1 VGDPEHAGVS
11 VPALTGEGQ
20 PVLVDL
26 NCDLGEGAGTD
37 AELLPLITSANVSCG
52 VHAGTPADIA
62 ATLEQAARLGVVVGA
77 HPGHRDREHFGRREL
92 QVPSRDVLE
101 ETRGQILSLKAL
113 ADRFGVRLRFVKPH
127 GALYNQA
134 CRDDAFADAVVSACA
149 LSDLPVIGLPGSRL
163 QERAT
168 GRVPFFAEGFADRGY
183 RPDGSLVPRDQ
194 PGAFVKDPSAAAE
207 QVRRLIAERGVRTIC
222 VHGDNPEAVAF
233 VKAVREELLR
243 SGAELRP
250 FA

>member
-1 VGDPEHAGVS
+1 VGDPEHAGVF
-11 VPALTGEGQ
+11 VPALTVGGL

-52 VHAGTPADIA
+52 AHAGTPADIA
-62 ATLEQAARLGVVVGA
+62 ATLLQAAQLGVAVGA
-77 HPGHRDREHFGRREL
+77 HPGHPDREHFGRREN
-92 QVPSRDVLE
+92 QVSSRDVLE
-101 ETRGQILSLKAL
+101 ETRRQILALKAL
-113 ADRFGVRLRFVKPH
+113 ADRFGVRLRYVKPH

-149 LSDLPVIGLPGSRL
+149 LFDLPVIGPPGSRL

-168 GRVPFFAEGFADRGY
+168 GRVPFVAEGFADRGY

-194 PGAFVKDPSAAAE
+194 PGAFVKDPAAAVE
-207 QVRRLIAERGVRTIC
+207 QVRRLIAEHSVRTIC

-233 VKAVREELLR
+233 VKAVRDELVN